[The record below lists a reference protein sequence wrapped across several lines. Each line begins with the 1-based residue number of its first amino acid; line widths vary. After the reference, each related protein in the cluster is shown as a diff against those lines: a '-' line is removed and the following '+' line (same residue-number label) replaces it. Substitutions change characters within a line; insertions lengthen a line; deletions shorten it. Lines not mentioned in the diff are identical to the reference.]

1 MIRNGKR
8 SNTLFMEL
16 NDYIL
21 KYPKVSLK
29 YEIVGEWKGVEERVE
44 TRCKSCGLSWNAIP
58 YNLAKE
64 KAKCP
69 YCEGAKTKYDTL
81 YLSNLC
87 KINGFEL
94 LSKCNTVEDIVK
106 VKHLKCGT
114 IFEKKVNVL
123 VRHFSCPACRINS
136 QGEEKIRLT
145 LEKYNID
152 YKKEVTFK
160 GLKGL
165 KGGSLR
171 FDFGIYNN
179 GELLFL
185 LEYDGEQ
192 HEHEITRQAGSG
204 YIMDYKTTKKHDLI
218 KESYCKDNNIDLHR
232 ITYHNRRTV
241 SKILTQLLIDYKLI
255 PSQANE
261 S

>member
-1 MIRNGKR
+1 M
-8 SNTLFMEL
+8 
-16 NDYIL
+16 
-21 KYPKVSLK
+21 
-29 YEIVGEWKGVEERVE
+29 
-44 TRCKSCGLSWNAIP
+44 
-58 YNLAKE
+58 
-64 KAKCP
+64 
-69 YCEGAKTKYDTL
+69 
-81 YLSNLC
+81 
-87 KINGFEL
+87 
-94 LSKCNTVEDIVK
+94 
-106 VKHLKCGT
+106 
-114 IFEKKVNVL
+114 
-123 VRHFSCPACRINS
+123 
-136 QGEEKIRLT
+136 T

-171 FDFGIYNN
+171 FDFGIYDN
-179 GELLFL
+179 GKLLFL

-192 HEHEITRQAGSG
+192 HEHEIAKEARYA
-204 YIMDYKTTKKHDLI
+204 MDYKTIMKHDLI
-218 KESYCKDNNIDLHR
+218 KESYCKDNNINLHR